1 MKNIYKSAFKGA
13 AVGIGL
19 LASSVMPSTVSA
31 GEIEYY
37 TFPSIYGGTIDTKQW
52 QGKPYLVVNT
62 ASLCGFTKQYTGLQE
77 LYDKYREAGFGMVAV
92 PSDDFNQELATDAEV
107 KNFCELNYDINMP
120 MTETMSVKGQ
130 KAHPFFK
137 AVKAQSGFAPTW
149 SFSKILI
156 GSDGEVIGSWGPIT
170 KPLSGKIT
178 VLIEG
183 ELSKSN

>member
-13 AVGIGL
+13 AVGLGL

-137 AVKAQSGFAPTW
+137 TVKAQSGFAPTW
-149 SFSKILI
+149 NFSKILI